1 LHKDLIEEI
10 EFQISETDRVFEEY
24 DLFFQDMNYEAPDL
38 LQKTV
43 MANILH
49 SFYTGIEKIFERIA
63 KEIDKN
69 VPTGNKS
76 HQELLNNMYVKN
88 NIRKAVINEEIYLL
102 LNEYMKFR
110 HFFRH
115 AYSFQLNWAKMKP
128 LAETLFDIWENLK
141 RQLLS
146 FISVLEKETE

>member
-10 EFQISETDRVFEEY
+10 EFQISETDRVFEEC
-24 DLFFQDMNYEAPDL
+24 DLFFQDMNYEEPDL

>member
-10 EFQISETDRVFEEY
+10 EFQISETDRVFEEC
-24 DLFFQDMNYEAPDL
+24 DLFFQDMNYEEPDL

-69 VPTGNKS
+69 VPAGNKS
-76 HQELLNNMYVKN
+76 HQELLNNMT
-88 NIRKAVINEEIYLL
+88 
-102 LNEYMKFR
+102 EYR
-110 HFFRH
+110 
-115 AYSFQLNWAKMKP
+115 
-128 LAETLFDIWENLK
+128 
-141 RQLLS
+141 
-146 FISVLEKETE
+146 

>member
-1 LHKDLIEEI
+1 MHKDLIEEI

>member
-1 LHKDLIEEI
+1 MHKDLIEEI
-10 EFQISETDRVFEEY
+10 EFQISETDRVFEEC
-24 DLFFQDMNYEAPDL
+24 DLFFQDMNYEEPDL